1 MNSRQRTKR
10 APLSPMQPSNR
21 RRPSQIPGAIGRGG
35 NRVPPSSILVKKSR
49 SKSRPRRPPSPTRS
63 ASTTDARDGRDSR
76 AHKAEAYEA
85 RVMLA
90 SQEQRVADLQAELE
104 EIKGFQALEF
114 EGQREKGRG
123 DAALAEALAWE
134 VETLEEALKSAQKSN
149 AEASQAQAVE
159 RAQWERTRAEL
170 LEGQQRELSAAER
183 GATIAAQSVEAKW
196 ERRMAEVQDTLERQR
211 RELREA
217 KEGTEAGIAIMKD
230 LDAALK
236 KVRAERDEARFEL
249 AATRLSTERCR
260 EQAAGKEEL
269 EGTLA
274 SARTEHDEARDA
286 LRALTEEV
294 RALRP
299 KCDILAR
306 SNEDLQRDLA
316 EAQNEVGE
324 KMEALELARAE
335 AQAQEQR
342 QTSALGDLAARC
354 EVQRE
359 DLSDKAAVIEELEG
373 KVEEMRAESTR
384 VVDDLEVWRER
395 KRKMQARD
403 DERWAEIAVLEAEKA
418 ELSDGLQ
425 REVISREAQEELAD
439 AVKSDFAAA
448 VKENQDKKEEI
459 RALARE
465 VRTQRS
471 QLKSLAKRL
480 QKRTTERASAPKEAP
495 SAEAARLARELASVR
510 REHAQSRAQARDL
523 QDALRAAEA
532 ALTTVSSRVLS
543 SPRQSPRQD
552 RDDGDEARRRV
563 EDDALREYC
572 THRLG
577 E

>member
-1 MNSRQRTKR
+1 
-10 APLSPMQPSNR
+10 
-21 RRPSQIPGAIGRGG
+21 
-35 NRVPPSSILVKKSR
+35 
-49 SKSRPRRPPSPTRS
+49 
-63 ASTTDARDGRDSR
+63 
-76 AHKAEAYEA
+76 
-85 RVMLA
+85 MLA

-217 KEGTEAGIAIMKD
+217 KEGTEAGIAIKD

-236 KVRAERDEARFEL
+236 KVRAERDEARSEL

-316 EAQNEVGE
+316 EAQNEVEE
-324 KMEALELARAE
+324 KTEALELARAE

-384 VVDDLEVWRER
+384 VVDDLEVWRGR
-395 KRKMQARD
+395 LVKCSKST
-403 DERWAEIAVLEAEKA
+403 VV
-418 ELSDGLQ
+418 G
-425 REVISREAQEELAD
+425 AD
-439 AVKSDFAAA
+439 
-448 VKENQDKKEEI
+448 
-459 RALARE
+459 
-465 VRTQRS
+465 
-471 QLKSLAKRL
+471 
-480 QKRTTERASAPKEAP
+480 
-495 SAEAARLARELASVR
+495 
-510 REHAQSRAQARDL
+510 
-523 QDALRAAEA
+523 
-532 ALTTVSSRVLS
+532 
-543 SPRQSPRQD
+543 
-552 RDDGDEARRRV
+552 
-563 EDDALREYC
+563 
-572 THRLG
+572 
-577 E
+577 